1 MRVLRSAFAALFL
14 LAFVAACSSAPGT
27 TQDRGDGSTDAP
39 EAPTTPI
46 ESAPGDPGGGD
57 PGGGNSGGGSGQIH
71 IEIGGPVQ
79 ATVDEPF
86 FAIGSRFDG
95 TEAGVQLNFTSEGSA
110 GIGSIMGVNGTYVI
124 GYVSDEVAASA
135 QDCELTDWNIGD
147 SSASGSFD
155 CSEGYGTAPDGTYL
169 TGITMQGSFE
179 ASP

>member
-1 MRVLRSAFAALFL
+1 MRVLRSAVTALLL

-46 ESAPGDPGGGD
+46 EATPGNGGGD
-57 PGGGNSGGGSGQIH
+57 PGGGNTGGGSGQIH

-95 TEAGVQLNFTSEGSA
+95 SEAGVQLNFTSEGSA
-110 GIGSIMGVNGTYVI
+110 GIGSITGVNGTYVI
-124 GYVSDEVAASA
+124 GYVSDEVAANA

-155 CSEGYGTAPDGTYL
+155 CSDGYGTAPDGTYL

-179 ASP
+179 AGP